1 MSADIILK
9 RAKKMGKAGV
19 RRAGM
24 LLCYAACLCA
34 LLAFTRLPALNAT
47 RHETESAAPVYLPTV
62 ALSPAPRET
71 QRGRLDLN
79 LADAWMLTAIPGVGE
94 QTAQRIVAYRT
105 EHGGFCSVEELV
117 NVEGIG
123 QKKAES
129 IWPYVCI
136 GEEMR

>member
-1 MSADIILK
+1 MSADLFLK
-9 RAKKMGKAGV
+9 RAKRMAKAGV

-24 LLCYAACLCA
+24 LLGYAACLCA
-34 LLAFTRLPALNAT
+34 LLAFTRLPALNAP
-47 RHETESAAPVYLPTV
+47 RQAQKSAAPVALPTI
-62 ALSPAPRET
+62 APSPAARET

-79 LADAWMLTAIPGVGE
+79 AADAWMLTAIPGVGE
-94 QTAQRIVAYRT
+94 QTAQRIVDYRE

-123 QKKAES
+123 PKKAES

>member
-62 ALSPAPRET
+62 APSPAPRET

-79 LADAWMLTAIPGVGE
+79 LADAWMLTAIPGIGE
-94 QTAQRIVAYRT
+94 QTAQRIVAYMT
-105 EHGGFCSVEELV
+105 EHGGFCSVE
-117 NVEGIG
+117 
-123 QKKAES
+123 
-129 IWPYVCI
+129 
-136 GEEMR
+136 